1 MECVFA
7 CVECVWNVCGVCV
20 ECVFA
25 CVECVWNVCGVCVE
39 CVFACVEC
47 VWSVCKKQGR
57 EGTHGYVKR
66 YVYKQPTN
74 HISLK
79 KTGLLFFHG
88 DVVH

>member
-1 MECVFA
+1 M
-7 CVECVWNVCGVCV
+7 
-20 ECVFA
+20 
-25 CVECVWNVCGVCVE
+25 E

-57 EGTHGYVKR
+57 EGTHGYVK
-66 YVYKQPTN
+66 YKQPTN